1 MSPRDDSA
9 AGLPTAGQETQR
21 RGFGMALM
29 VASSLVI
36 SFGGVLVRAM
46 EGADALQINFYRALA
61 LIGAVSVLLVVQYRG
76 ETIARVRGIGRPG
89 LFGGV
94 ILGAAGVCFMQALT
108 TTTVANTLFILSS
121 IPFITAALARLF
133 LGERLTRATLI
144 TMVVAS
150 AGVGVMVLEGFEAKS
165 LYGNLMALATAIC
178 FSSFAVTVRR
188 HRGVDMLPT
197 LLISAALIALVSL
210 ITRWDDLGI
219 SWHDMVLC
227 FLYGGLLSG
236 FANWTFIIASRHL
249 VAAEVTL
256 FMLLEF
262 SLGPLWV
269 WLFIGEVPAA
279 LTLAGGA
286 LVMTAV
292 ALRAGLEL
300 GHGRQLL
307 KRGRLP
313 GPP

>member
-1 MSPRDDSA
+1 MSPRDGA
-9 AGLPTAGQETQR
+9 APSLATGQEVQR
-21 RGFGMALM
+21 RGFGMAVI
-29 VASSLVI
+29 VASSIVI
-36 SFGGVLVRAM
+36 SFGGLLVRSM
-46 EGADALQINFYRALA
+46 DGADALQINFYRAL
-61 LIGAVSVLLVVQYRG
+61 SLLVVVSVILVAQYRG
-76 ETIARVRGIGRPG
+76 ETIARVRAIGRPG
-89 LFGGV
+89 LFGGL
-94 ILGAAGVCFMQALT
+94 ILGAAGVCFMQAMTST
-108 TTTVANTLFILSS
+108 TIANALFILSS
-121 IPFITAALARLF
+121 IPFITAALAWLF
-133 LGERLTRATLI
+133 LGERLQRATLV
-144 TMVVAS
+144 TMLVAS
-150 AGVGVMVLEGFEAKS
+150 LGIGVMMLEGFEAKS
-165 LYGNLMALATAIC
+165 LYGNGMALVTAVC

-188 HRGVDMLPT
+188 HRNVDMLPT
-197 LLISAALIALVSL
+197 LLVSAALIALVSL
-210 ITRWDDLGI
+210 VLRWGDLGI
-219 SWHDMVLC
+219 SGHDIVLC
-227 FLYGGLLSG
+227 ILYGGVLSG

-262 SLGPLWV
+262 AFGPLWV

-300 GHGRQLL
+300 GRGRQTL